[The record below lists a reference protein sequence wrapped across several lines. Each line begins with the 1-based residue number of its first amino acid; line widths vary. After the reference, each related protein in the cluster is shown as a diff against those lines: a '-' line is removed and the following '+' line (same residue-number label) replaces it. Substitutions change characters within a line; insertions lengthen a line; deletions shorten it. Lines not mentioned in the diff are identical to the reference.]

1 MERHGQVYL
10 VHDKVKDI
18 DKLADKVHAIA
29 PMARIGVVHGQLP
42 ATQIEK
48 EMQRFIEKKY
58 DILVATKIVES
69 GLDIPNANTIIINR
83 AQNFGLAELYQLRGR
98 VGRSN
103 VQAYCY
109 LAVPSFRILT
119 NNILRRL
126 QAIEEFTDLGSGFKL
141 AMRDMEIRGAGNLL
155 GGEQSGF
162 IVDIG
167 YELFHKILDEAV
179 QELRYEEFGDIF
191 DEKYKKKPIGLDN
204 EDIAIEMSNEALIP
218 SDYIESEPDRF
229 MFYKRFYNAQSNDKI
244 KKISDEI
251 EDRFGKMPRQLRELI
266 FVVTLRVAALGTGFR
281 KIVIKPG
288 RFVAE
293 FPDKTAE
300 EYYKVVFPDIS
311 EYISEFDNAK
321 VYQKSDTLYLSM
333 PYEKRHEI
341 IEFMFRVKKSAEQT
355 Y

>member
-1 MERHGQVYL
+1 
-10 VHDKVKDI
+10 
-18 DKLADKVHAIA
+18 
-29 PMARIGVVHGQLP
+29 MARIGVVHGQLP

-48 EMQRFIEKKY
+48 EMQRFIYKKY

-126 QAIEEFTDLGSGFKL
+126 QSIEEFTDLGSGFKL
-141 AMRDMEIRGAGNLL
+141 AMRDMEIRGAGKILDD
-155 GGEQSGF
+155 EQSGF

-229 MFYKRFYNAQSNDKI
+229 MFYKRFYNAQSNDEI

-251 EDRFGKMPRQLRELI
+251 EDRFGKLPRQLRELI
-266 FVVTLRVAALGTGFR
+266 FGLRCAWLLSGQAFEKILFKRGVLWRSFR
-281 KIVIKPG
+281 N
-288 RFVAE
+288 
-293 FPDKTAE
+293 KTAGK
-300 EYYKVVFPDIS
+300 YYKVSIPDIS

-333 PYEKRHEI
+333 QYEKRHEI